1 MTDAS
6 ITRFVVDDMWGAE
19 CSGYHLQFRPEA
31 DVIERIVS
39 LQDHIVSHFDHLR
52 RVPPE
57 ALHMTV
63 LILLP
68 ATREKAALDHIWTR
82 VGSRCIEAGSRLC
95 ASLDAIPV
103 EWSTVRAYDKAIVLA
118 GGAHAHLQ
126 KLRADV
132 VDAVSEPAFR
142 PSPPQL
148 AHVTLFRYA
157 DLDPRL
163 AGFEQ
168 QCEPITTPIHEIRLV
183 REDRYPSLELEVL
196 ERWRLGSAVTA
207 YHAATDLSSR
217 P

>member
-1 MTDAS
+1 MIVVADAS
-6 ITRFVVDDMWGAE
+6 TRFVVDELWGAE

-31 DVIERIVS
+31 DVIERIVG
-39 LQDHIVSHFDHLR
+39 LQDHIERRFEHLR

-68 ATREKAALDHIWTR
+68 ATREKAALDRIWTR
-82 VGSRCIEAGSRLC
+82 VGPRCIEAGSRLC
-95 ASLDAIPV
+95 ASLEAITV

-118 GGAHAHLQ
+118 GDAHARLQ

-148 AHVTLFRYA
+148 AHMTLFRYA
-157 DLDPRL
+157 ALDPRL
-163 AGFEQ
+163 AGFETR
-168 QCEPITTPIHEIRLV
+168 CEPITTQMREIRLV

-196 ERWRLGSAVTA
+196 KRWPLIPIA
-207 YHAATDLSSR
+207 
-217 P
+217 PI